1 MYLGTPKESHRL
13 LKNVLQLDD
22 HRAGHY
28 QILIALVRNTSLG
41 SILSMFR
48 L

>member
-1 MYLGTPKESHRL
+1 MYLGTPKESYRL
-13 LKNVLQLDD
+13 LKNVLLLDD
-22 HRAGHY
+22 HRAGQY

-41 SILSMFR
+41 SILSMCG